1 MAGKFLLDD
10 EMMENISGGT
20 FKETDEIYE
29 FVKQHDP
36 AGYAKL
42 IGELRGNFSAY
53 FQSIGIEAGYINT
66 RVNDSNVYAPTYD
79 AQAIADGT
87 LPTYSHE
94 EIMAML
100 RQRFPG

>member
-36 AGYAKL
+36 AGYARL
-42 IGELRGNFSAY
+42 MGDLRGNFSAY

-66 RVNDSNVYAPTYD
+66 RARRHP
-79 AQAIADGT
+79 ARRR
-87 LPTYSHE
+87 
-94 EIMAML
+94 
-100 RQRFPG
+100 RQRSTRPRKHST

>member
-42 IGELRGNFSAY
+42 MG
-53 FQSIGIEAGYINT
+53 
-66 RVNDSNVYAPTYD
+66 
-79 AQAIADGT
+79 
-87 LPTYSHE
+87 
-94 EIMAML
+94 
-100 RQRFPG
+100 